1 MKTDLKK
8 KKKNIISSLFF
19 VVVLNIK
26 NLQFRLIEGKT
37 AVIENC
43 IIDRKFI
50 YWEYIQFKA

>member
-50 YWEYIQFKA
+50 Y